1 MSGAAKPLLDL
12 LFEHLPLPG
21 AETALVLLPDGGGAP
36 IHEEWYEDVPW
47 LLVDVPQVLKI
58 AAKAKGGVF
67 YPVLPHRKA
76 SRKDRSV
83 PGMAVWADVDF
94 KDYPGGEAEARAR
107 LSAFALPPTADV
119 MTGHGLHAF
128 WVMKEPEPADSLVRL
143 SARMAIALGSDPH
156 VADHARILRL
166 PGSVNYK
173 RQPYVTTVLEV
184 CEPTRRY
191 TPYDLDELLPEAP
204 DEPKGTADP
213 VADTVGE
220 GERNAM
226 LASLAGSMRRRGM
239 GEPAILAAL
248 LAENAT
254 RCVPPLPESEVRRIA
269 ASIARYAPTS
279 VTPKAVAKAAEP
291 PDDDGT
297 NGTNGKRPKGL
308 NFDMKR
314 IRTFT
319 SIPAIHEL
327 TIAMGDVEV
336 VLTMNTKELTTRGV
350 FKTRV
355 VDALGRVPTLP
366 TKPAQYDALV
376 DHWLSVRE
384 VVAQP
389 PEASPAVLLRD
400 RVERAVNNLSIGEEA
415 SDLDRGTACLHN
427 GLKVF
432 KAASIID
439 ALRSPDATTQ
449 AVCKALRD
457 LGFESTKVWL
467 DGKTHHVWAGPAPEP
482 RRPAVAEEE
491 EPL

>member
-1 MSGAAKPLLDL
+1 VSGEAKPLLDL
-12 LFEHLPLPG
+12 LYEHLPLAG
-21 AETALVLLPDGGGAP
+21 AEAGLVLLRDGGGAP
-36 IHEEWYEDVPW
+36 IHEEWYEDVAF
-47 LLVDVPQVLKI
+47 LLPDLPQVMQI

-67 YPVLPHRKA
+67 YTVLPHRG
-76 SRKDRSV
+76 SRRDRSF
-83 PGMAVWADVDF
+83 PGMAAWADLDF
-94 KDYPGGEAEARAR
+94 KDYPGGEAEARAA
-107 LSAFALPPTADV
+107 LAAFALPPTAIV
-119 MTGHGLHAF
+119 HTGHGLHAF
-128 WVMKEPEPADSLVRL
+128 WVMKEPEGADVLVQLTARL
-143 SARMAIALGSDPH
+143 ALALGSDRQ

-166 PGSVNYK
+166 PGTVNYK
-173 RQPYVTTVLEV
+173 REPYVTAVLEL
-184 CEPTRRY
+184 CDATRRY
-191 TPYDLDELLPEAP
+191 NPFDFENLLPEAP
-204 DEPKGTADP
+204 VPEPAEPID
-213 VADTVGE
+213 DTVQE
-220 GERNAM
+220 GERNAK
-226 LASLAGSMRRRGM
+226 LASLAGAMRRRGM
-239 GEPAILAAL
+239 SEAALTAAL
-248 LAENAT
+248 LVENA
-254 RCVPPLPESEVRRIA
+254 RACKPPLADAEVRRIA
-269 ASIARYAPTS
+269 HSIARYAPTS
-279 VTPKAVAKAAEP
+279 VTAKAVAKAGEP
-291 PDDDGT
+291 PEDDGT

-308 NFDMKR
+308 NFDVTR

-327 TIAMGDVEV
+327 TITMAGAEV

-384 VVAQP
+384 VVSQP

-400 RVERAVNNLSIGEEA
+400 RTERAVNNLSIGEEA

-432 KAASIID
+432 KASSIID

-457 LGFESTKVWL
+457 LGFDSTKVWL
-467 DGKTHHVWAGPAPEP
+467 DGKTHHVWAGPAPAP
-482 RRPAVAEEE
+482 RQPAVAPEE